1 MKAVASIVWYSC
13 FFIEQQLL
21 LLSIFGRFLLGKP
34 SFDEPNS
41 SNKWAI
47 LFFTKISSHTRES
60 VWWPWWFLL
69 LLLWRNLQFLLF
81 TLPVCVK
88 KTPGVG
94 GTLLQTND
102 RHTSQGGIIASRS
115 LSLSLLFSRSSAR
128 PNLLPPPSRPKLLAT
143 RRELCAWMILQQVA
157 RVCELPKEEENAHL
171 SPPPLYY

>member
-1 MKAVASIVWYSC
+1 
-13 FFIEQQLL
+13 
-21 LLSIFGRFLLGKP
+21 
-34 SFDEPNS
+34 
-41 SNKWAI
+41 
-47 LFFTKISSHTRES
+47 

-115 LSLSLLFSRSSAR
+115 LSLSLLF
-128 PNLLPPPSRPKLLAT
+128 LPPDPTSSPLLLDRNCWLLGVSYALEWFYNKWRVFASCQKKKKMRT
-143 RRELCAWMILQQVA
+143 SLHRRCIINYTFMD
-157 RVCELPKEEENAHL
+157 R
-171 SPPPLYY
+171 